1 MQLRIVSL
9 LRGFS
14 FEAPVMKFRQICGG
28 RELSVSEPI
37 LILKLISAVKGHR
50 LRRRSTSRHTLQ
62 IDSFGISVRGAAL
75 IEQGDLKIEIESF

>member
-1 MQLRIVSL
+1 
-9 LRGFS
+9 
-14 FEAPVMKFRQICGG
+14 MKFRQIWLIDGG